1 MSSSSS
7 HATVTY
13 TSMSS
18 HSLPWVF
25 HLMSGSDSEAPEAAP
40 QSPAQ
45 APLSLSHA
53 LVYTEYVAPSDNDPL
68 PKDRP
73 LAASASPTALSPD
86 YLADSELVEDDP
98 KEDLVDYPSEEE
110 EEEPSDDEE
119 EEPLDLTLSASL
131 VLDFVPSSEE
141 IEPYEEG
148 ETAANEQRAPKES
161 HKTVT
166 CFECGKQRNY
176 KKDCPKLK
184 NRGRENSEARGR
196 VYALGENNANPDSNV
211 VKDIKEKGKIKAKT
225 KQNQE
230 QTESMEKSK
239 VKPDKVKAQSKP
251 KSDRVTDSPFREVLD
266 DQRTLNET

>member
-1 MSSSSS
+1 
-7 HATVTY
+7 
-13 TSMSS
+13 
-18 HSLPWVF
+18 
-25 HLMSGSDSEAPEAAP
+25 MSGSDSEAPEAAP

-211 VKDIKEKGKIKAKT
+211 VTSTFLLNNRYTSILFDTGVDRSFMSTTFSFLINIIPFTLDHSHGVELADGKIIGVNT
-225 KQNQE
+225 II
-230 QTESMEKSK
+230 
-239 VKPDKVKAQSKP
+239 
-251 KSDRVTDSPFREVLD
+251 RGC
-266 DQRTLNET
+266 TL